1 MSQLVGEIIGHCL
14 KCGKPI
20 GDQNPYAWCIECG
33 EPLTP
38 KIKAKIPL
46 LFQRE
51 QQAQEK
57 QQSQQV
63 TEDLLQKKSD
73 DELLTA
79 SRRLY
84 LVTEEEEIIIRAQLR
99 RRGLPE
105 PDTTIRTARNKQRNQ
120 SLGGSPV
127 LNRYRD
133 LYRVARLLVKI
144 GDTVKVI
151 GIVVGVGILFLSLV
165 AGGAAGSASVVGALG
180 IVGAVYGALIGGFI
194 ALLGIIIAAQG
205 QMLLAQADSAVHTS
219 PFMTDEDRA
228 KVMSL

>member
-33 EPLTP
+33 EPLKP
-38 KIKAKIPL
+38 EIKAKIPL

-84 LVTEEEEIIIRAQLR
+84 LVTEEEEIILKL
-99 RRGLPE
+99 GP
-105 PDTTIRTARNKQRNQ
+105 TTRITPKELTKEQ
-120 SLGGSPV
+120 
-127 LNRYRD
+127 
-133 LYRVARLLVKI
+133 VKKLEI
-144 GDTVKVI
+144 EAI
-151 GIVVGVGILFLSLV
+151 
-165 AGGAAGSASVVGALG
+165 
-180 IVGAVYGALIGGFI
+180 
-194 ALLGIIIAAQG
+194 
-205 QMLLAQADSAVHTS
+205 
-219 PFMTDEDRA
+219 
-228 KVMSL
+228 